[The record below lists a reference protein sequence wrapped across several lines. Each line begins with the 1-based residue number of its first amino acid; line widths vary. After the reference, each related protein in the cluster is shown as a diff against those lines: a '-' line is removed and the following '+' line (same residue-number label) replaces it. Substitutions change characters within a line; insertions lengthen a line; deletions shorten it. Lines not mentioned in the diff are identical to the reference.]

1 MIPFETQ
8 KAVTIE
14 FEGKEIG
21 THRLDLVAGEE
32 IVVELKA
39 VKEILEVH
47 RNQVLSYL
55 RATNLRVGLLI
66 NFNSSPLFIKR
77 VVILTQ
83 CAQSAV
89 LRVFVILRVFVF
101 L

>member
-14 FEGKEIG
+14 FEEKEIG

-77 VVILTQ
+77 VVY
-83 CAQSAV
+83 
-89 LRVFVILRVFVF
+89 
-101 L
+101 